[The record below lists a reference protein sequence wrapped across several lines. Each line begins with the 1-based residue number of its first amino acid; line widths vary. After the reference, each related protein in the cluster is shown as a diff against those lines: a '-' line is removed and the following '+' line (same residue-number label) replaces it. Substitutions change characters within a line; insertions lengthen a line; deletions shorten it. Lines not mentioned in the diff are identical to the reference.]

1 MVNLIKKGGVS
12 MIGILA
18 GMGPKSTGPFVDKVV
33 EQCRQMYGAERDTDF
48 PHMMIYSCPTPFYTD
63 RPICHTDMEKAI
75 LQGAKKLESTGVDFI
90 AMPCNTAHLYYAS
103 IQKELSVPLLNM
115 VGETI
120 KEIPRGARRTALLAT
135 AATAESG
142 IYQQALAS
150 AGLRCVDRESW
161 QTCINELLSLIK
173 KGQNNEAAVLWNRLC
188 SELAESVDTV
198 LIACTDLNVVAD
210 SNDNSSRGIHF
221 VDSSA
226 CLARAVVRKYMNSGE
241 IPV

>member
-1 MVNLIKKGGVS
+1 

-33 EQCRQMYGAERDTDF
+33 EQCQQMYGAELDTDF
-48 PHMMIYSCPTPFYTD
+48 PHMMIYSCPTPFYVD
-63 RPICHTDMEKAI
+63 RPICHADMEKAI
-75 LQGAKKLESTGVDFI
+75 LEGAKKLESTGVDFI

-115 VGETI
+115 VDETI
-120 KEIPRGARRTALLAT
+120 KEIPRGANRTALLAT
-135 AATAESG
+135 AATIESG
-142 IYQQALAS
+142 IYQEALAS
-150 AGLRCVDRESW
+150 AGLEYVGRESW

-173 KGQNNEAAVLWNRLC
+173 KGQKNEAVALWNRLC

-198 LIACTDLNVVAD
+198 LIACTDLNVVSDPNENAP
-210 SNDNSSRGIHF
+210 RGLHF

-226 CLARAVVRKYMNSGE
+226 CLARAVVREYMNLGK
-241 IPV
+241 IGLDVQPVN